1 MVTRRLV
8 ARLLRMPES
17 VKGVGFS
24 RFLRYCEVTKTR
36 AGNTMR

>member
-1 MVTRRLV
+1 MVVRRLIASLV
-8 ARLLRMPES
+8 RGPEA

>member
-1 MVTRRLV
+1 MATYRLIV
-8 ARLLRMPES
+8 RLLQGPES

>member
-8 ARLLRMPES
+8 ARLLQRLES